1 MSALAVRLAADSERL
16 RALML
21 ASAGRISLLS
31 APNGSMQRFLLDLR
45 YNTAGSSGYPH
56 RAGSKQPMIRLALD
70 LPARYPFQPPVA
82 TITTPIFH
90 PNVFAS
96 GLVCQGAKWLP
107 SEGMDLFV
115 RRIAKLVT
123 FDPLLVNANS
133 AANADAMRWYVRAVR
148 EAPHAFP
155 TDRVDIVLA
164 EEERPKVQW
173 NSGAAPETERVVRP
187 CPQCGTKLRLPA
199 GKTGTVRCPG
209 CGIGFE
215 AIT

>member
-1 MSALAVRLAADSERL
+1 MSGLSVRVAVDTERL
-16 RALML
+16 RGLML
-21 ASAGRISLLS
+21 ASGGRISLLS
-31 APNGSMQRFLLDLR
+31 VPNGSMQRFLLDLR
-45 YNTAGSSGYPH
+45 FTTAGSSVYPN
-56 RAGSKQPMIRLALD
+56 AKQPVIRLAID

-123 FDPLLVNANS
+123 FDPLLVNAQS
-133 AANADAMRWYVRAVR
+133 AANGEAMRWYVRAVR
-148 EAPHAFP
+148 ETPHAFP
-155 TDRVDIVLA
+155 SDRVEIVLA

-173 NSGAAPETERVVRP
+173 QAAPVAERVVKP
-187 CPQCGTKLRLPA
+187 CPACGTKLRLPA
-199 GKTGTVRCPG
+199 GKTGTVNCPG
-209 CGIGFE
+209 CGVGFE
-215 AIT
+215 ART